1 MVLLFTSTCP
11 FPLETA
17 GCLAYVPGTYQKGA
31 SCFRFSASSS
41 SDIRTWYCSIMRV
54 AFFYSSVWSRDCNVQ
69 HAVQQQ
75 YRPSLRIPEIG
86 HGLAFVLI
94 RCVLHFLTSWSLPC
108 DRGLHCSHE
117 LRREQQ
123 QQLLLLSAVLCP
135 WCLGPRPARGRG
147 QQNIMLTV
155 LCIACS

>member
-1 MVLLFTSTCP
+1 MPLSSRDCRVPCVCTRYVPKGGFLLPVLCILVFRYTHLVLL
-11 FPLETA
+11 
-17 GCLAYVPGTYQKGA
+17 Y
-31 SCFRFSASSS
+31 
-41 SDIRTWYCSIMRV
+41 MRV

-117 LRREQQ
+117 LMREQQ